1 MFNEFTFKK
10 WGIHP
15 KYSEQKLQQHW
26 FGLRETLMNTFLLDC
41 TNRVFP
47 VFVFHEKSI
56 RWKIKRCSFRYPWIP
71 WMAWVAA
78 PINDGDQVNWMGTDT
93 VQRWWNVQM
102 DAWYSENWDGK
113 KYLEFC
119 ISFYDEIRHENDPVW
134 DGISY
139 WHVCCYLGWISISC
153 TEPLCQVVY
162 DEDQRR
168 LARWNLKRVPVLHEE
183 GCWFDQEKVRE
194 T

>member
-26 FGLRETLMNTFLLDC
+26 FGLRETLMNTFFIGTVCFLSLYSMK
-41 TNRVFP
+41 
-47 VFVFHEKSI
+47 KSI

-78 PINDGDQVNWMGTDT
+78 PINDGDQVNRMGTDT